1 MVDAN
6 NNGFVTAS
14 EIVDSLGSFGI
25 YVNRDDV
32 YLFVKRYDRN
42 NDGKLRYSEFCDAFN
57 PKDYS
62 YSS

>member
-14 EIVDSLGSFGI
+14 EIVDSLASFGV
-25 YVNRDDV
+25 YVSRDDV
-32 YLFVKRYDRN
+32 YLFVKRYDKN
-42 NDGKLRYSEFCDAFN
+42 SDAKLRFSEFCEAFN
-57 PKDYS
+57 PKDYI